1 MLLKKLEYKTEVAMQ
16 TEKTREQSRW
26 ERAVAKYSEIPD
38 SRKTATPE
46 NLRWFLRNGA
56 VLLRKHPEAQDA
68 IYHAQKALDGS
79 G

>member
-1 MLLKKLEYKTEVAMQ
+1 MQ
-16 TEKTREQSRW
+16 TEKTREQMRW
-26 ERAVAKYSEIPD
+26 ERAVARYSEIP
-38 SRKTATPE
+38 SNRKTASPE

>member
-1 MLLKKLEYKTEVAMQ
+1 MQ

-38 SRKTATPE
+38 NRKTATPE

-56 VLLRKHPEAQDA
+56 VLLRQHPEAQDA